1 MSTEHNLPDYCGC
14 VVLLVEDNRVNQLV
28 AKTILSKANFNISV
42 ANNGQEAV
50 DMVQQQTYQ
59 LVLMDIQ
66 MPVMDGMQAVK
77 AIREL
82 GGNYLNIP
90 IIAMTGQDFAGDRQ
104 KIFDVGMNEHI
115 TKPISPDILFQTI
128 AQFIEPKAHIV
139 EKTDSVDELQLPTH
153 LTQINL
159 PAAMHRFINNWTV
172 LKRTM
177 LSFAESHVDDVE
189 KIKKA
194 LAENDMATATRLAHS
209 LKGSGGNIGAE
220 ALSKIAAVI
229 ESLLKENDLNSI
241 EEKLQSLE
249 QTLSLVCIELSSLES
264 VTESSNNEDLVKELT
279 SESINNI
286 QGDMKSVKE
295 NIMLDYGRC
304 QTLVEKLTESLQG
317 SQWAMSWKKVANAV
331 NQFDFNLVGQLIDQL
346 TDDIDK
352 RESKA

>member
-1 MSTEHNLPDYCGC
+1 MSTEHDLPDYRGC
-14 VVLLVEDNRVNQLV
+14 SVLLVEDNRINQLV

-50 DMVQQQTYQ
+50 DMMQQQTYQ

-66 MPVMDGMQAVK
+66 MPVLDGLQAVK

-82 GGNYLNIP
+82 GGNFLNIP

-104 KIFDVGMNEHI
+104 KSFDVGMNEHI
-115 TKPISPDILFQTI
+115 IKPISPENLFQIIT
-128 AQFIEPKAHIV
+128 QFIEPKAYIV
-139 EKTDSVDELQLPTH
+139 EKKSVDGLQLPTH

-177 LSFAESHVDDVE
+177 LSFAESHDDDVE
-189 KIKKA
+189 KIKNA
-194 LAENDMATATRLAHS
+194 LAKNDVATATRLTHS

-220 ALSKIAAVI
+220 ALSKIAATI
-229 ESLLKENDLNSI
+229 ESLLKENDLNSA

-249 QTLSLVCIELSSLES
+249 QQLSLVCKELSSLES
-264 VTESSNNEDLVKELT
+264 DSESLDNEDLVKELT
-279 SESINNI
+279 NESINNI
-286 QGDMKSVKE
+286 QVDMKSVKE
-295 NIMLDYGRC
+295 NLMLDYGSC
-304 QTLVEKLTESLQG
+304 QTLVEKLTQSLQG

-331 NQFDFNLVGQLIDQL
+331 NQFDLNSVGSLIDQL
-346 TDDIDK
+346 IDDIDK